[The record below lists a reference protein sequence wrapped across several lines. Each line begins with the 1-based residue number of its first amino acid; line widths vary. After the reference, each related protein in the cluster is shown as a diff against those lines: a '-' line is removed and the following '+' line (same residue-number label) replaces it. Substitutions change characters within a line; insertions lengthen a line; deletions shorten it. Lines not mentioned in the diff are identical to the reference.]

1 MTQWDKDVLVVVDVA
16 VSLDELG
23 GLVGGMAG
31 KEEVVTGLDH
41 PGETHKQ
48 ERVYGQGTSHVSRD
62 HLGILL
68 DIGNSSQRKSPVSD
82 YR

>member
-1 MTQWDKDVLVVVDVA
+1 MVVDVA

-23 GLVGGMAG
+23 CLVGGVAG
-31 KEEVVTGLDH
+31 KEEVIAGLDH
-41 PGETHKQ
+41 PGEAHKQ
-48 ERVYGQGTSHVSRD
+48 ERVYRQGTSHVSRD

-68 DIGNSSQRKSPVSD
+68 DIGNSSQRKTPVSD